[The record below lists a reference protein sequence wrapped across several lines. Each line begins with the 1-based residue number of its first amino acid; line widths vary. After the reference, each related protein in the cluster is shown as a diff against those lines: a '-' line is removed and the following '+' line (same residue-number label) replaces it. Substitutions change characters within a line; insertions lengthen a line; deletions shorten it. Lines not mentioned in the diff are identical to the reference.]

1 MSNPPPSNASALRDG
16 TSQSG
21 RLLRELD
28 PAGVLIDER
37 SPRDL
42 LAFAR
47 AYASELK
54 YVSADAQPGIDG
66 APAPDWRAFF
76 DGVDL
81 DRAVAYLQSPETF
94 TAAQAAPYAR
104 PHFALL
110 LAFLKLLDQGRGE
123 LNTFTQRHLDHF
135 YRDVL
140 RMTPKPAVPD
150 RVHVLVDLEA
160 ASNRLALPAGTALLA
175 GKDSLDR
182 KLVYRTRREVM
193 VSPVALAQLRSLHTE
208 ISVTGISD
216 ACPANLDDAHRPAG
230 FVAMM
235 RIALGQPNPGDA
247 LPVDL
252 AATPPRYPGVPPASV
267 AQPQVGF
274 AEMVAAAA
282 LIARVDTDMGLPSF
296 DDYRELVRL
305 RRQRRLQDDTDWTA
319 INTTLV
325 AAGRVRQNGATP
337 GFDIVPRASRHFN
350 VNVAAAL
357 GKSVEVVFSELEEV
371 ATMEDA
377 YAALRGRRAEVSS
390 ALTKAL
396 APLTLDQFEQVMQVK
411 ERIDKEWG
419 RIDALLEAAGRRLN
433 PGLDP
438 TALRAASDFSAKLAA
453 ALPRFSFSGGFDAY
467 VAAFDSVERYFCMS
481 AESFRFLMGLAT
493 RQGGPVADEWGWQT
507 AHEIVAAAHSEMV
520 YAQRRA
526 ALRRVAQP
534 AITAGATLQALRD
547 MLVAIVGANQAVDD
561 ALRELYPAPAQV
573 PAVLA
578 AIAAG
583 RADVPDWDLAVQVLE
598 IAQRNWQNFKNPA
611 PERVEWRHVHPAADA
626 TAVLAQT
633 ARADGRPNQQ
643 VLPRW
648 KTFGRVEVLGAADA
662 PPPAVLG
669 WALASPL
676 LAMAEGQRSIV
687 LTLGF
692 DADPQSFDVGEIRRL
707 FAPNN
712 AADHTAGSGH
722 PLQAQLSTDKGW
734 LEPDS
739 FQVSWAE
746 PAMLGYPAVQDIDTS
761 KLRAL
766 VFTFTLAKG
775 QPALTPLVREVHGSA
790 TDAPVLRLMLRPCWD
805 GARHVTRYTTLRK
818 LRLVRAKLAV
828 TVLGIENFLLRN
840 DEGLLAAKK
849 PFEPFGVVPAVGS
862 RLYLGHPEIVAKPL
876 TSLQFNLTWMGV
888 PDKDLGAHY
897 ARYEQGLGNAS
908 FKAVVA
914 LSDDGVLR
922 YFSPASAAP
931 PNAAA
936 LADPGSF
943 ASSLF
948 DNGDAR
954 KPVAIALRPPLN
966 QGRPDLA
973 LTSAD
978 DVTDWNR
985 HLVCELN
992 PTDFQHAVYPKTAAR
1007 LSLAMA
1013 ADIASRPAA
1022 GGAVDA
1028 TKYQVNTPYTPKIK
1042 SLSLDYSAAAE
1053 FAMAAAARAGGV
1065 PPAARAFHVHP
1076 FGYAELVPPPSQAWC
1091 TLLPPYELEGELY
1104 IGLRNVQAP
1113 QNLSLLFQ
1121 VAEGSANPDIAPAPL
1136 QWSCLDG
1143 NQWRSLHEGGLL
1155 GDESRGF
1162 INTGIVELALPAVA
1176 PSTLLPEG
1184 LYWVRAAIPRASAGV
1199 CDIVHIHPH
1208 AALAVF
1214 EHDGNAPDHLAVPLA
1229 AESIQEALTPTPG
1242 VARIRQPYT
1251 SFGGKTP
1258 EQAADFNI
1266 RVSERL
1272 RHKRRA
1278 LTGWDYERLVLEKFP
1293 QLYKVKC
1300 LPASPG
1306 AHPRDLGR
1314 IVLVVIPDIRHRL
1327 PFNPFEPKV
1336 PADQIRDIEAFLQDK
1351 TPPFASIEVR
1361 NAHYVP
1367 VKVRCGVRFL
1377 PGRDEG
1383 YCRQRL
1389 MDELNR
1395 FLSPWAYDE
1404 GADIVIG
1411 GSLYAN
1417 SIINFIDQR
1426 DYVDYV
1432 AGFKLF
1438 TGVDD
1443 DYVQEPA
1450 EGGYRASTHRPDGV
1464 LVAARQHR
1472 FDVIPDADYRVE
1484 EFTGINYMMVE
1495 LDFIPA

>member
-1 MSNPPPSNASALRDG
+1 MSNEPHSTSSASRDG

-28 PAGVLIDER
+28 PASVLIDER
-37 SPRDL
+37 GPRDL

-47 AYASELK
+47 AYASELR
-54 YVSADAQPGIDG
+54 YVSADGEASDG
-66 APAPDWRAFF
+66 ALAQDWRAFF
-76 DGVDL
+76 ADVDL
-81 DRAVAYLQSPETF
+81 DRAVAYLQSPEGF

-104 PHFALL
+104 PHFALF
-110 LAFLKLLDQGRGE
+110 LAFLKLLDQGRGQ
-123 LNTFTQRHLDHF
+123 LNGFTQRHLDHF

-150 RVHVLVDLEA
+150 RVHVLVDLESA
-160 ASNRLALPAGTALLA
+160 GSPLALPAGTALLA

-182 KLVYRTRREVM
+182 NLVYRTRREVM
-193 VSPVALAQLRSLHTE
+193 VSPVAVAQIRSLHTE

-230 FVAMM
+230 FMAMM
-235 RIALGQPNPGDA
+235 RIALGQPNPGDP

-252 AATPPRYPGVPPASV
+252 AATPPLYPGVPPAQG
-267 AQPQVGF
+267 AQAQVGF
-274 AEMVAAAA
+274 DEMVAAAA
-282 LIARVDTDMGLPSF
+282 LVARVETDLGLPSF

-305 RRQRRLQDDTDWTA
+305 RRQRRQQDATDWA
-319 INTTLV
+319 DINGTLV
-325 AAGRVRQNGATP
+325 TAGRVRAAA
-337 GFDIVPRASRHFN
+337 FDIDPRSSRNFN
-350 VNVAAAL
+350 VNVSAAL
-357 GKSVEVVFSELEEV
+357 GKSIEDLFSELEEV

-377 YAALRGRRAEVSS
+377 YAVLRGRRVEVGSTL
-390 ALTKAL
+390 AQAL
-396 APLTLDQFEQVMQVK
+396 APLTLDQFEQVMQIK
-411 ERIDKEWG
+411 TRIDTEWG
-419 RIDALLEAAGRRLN
+419 RIDALLEAAGRRL
-433 PGLDP
+433 DP
-438 TALRAASDFSAKLAA
+438 AFDAAALRAASGFTAKLTA
-453 ALPRFSFSGGFDAY
+453 ALPRFSFSGGFDAFEE
-467 VAAFDSVERYFCMS
+467 AFGSIERYFYMS
-481 AESFRFLMGLAT
+481 AEAIRFIMSLAT
-493 RQGGPVADEWGWQT
+493 QPGGPVADEWGWQKV
-507 AHEIVAAAHSEMV
+507 HEIVAAAHREMV
-520 YAQRRA
+520 YAQRRD
-526 ALRRVAQP
+526 ALRHVAQP
-534 AITAGATLQALRD
+534 AIAAGAELQALRD
-547 MLVAIVGANQAVDD
+547 MLFAIVGENLAADL
-561 ALRELYPAPAQV
+561 ALRELYPPPAQV
-573 PAVLA
+573 PEVLA
-578 AIAAG
+578 AIAAN
-583 RADVPDWDLAVQVLE
+583 RPDVPDWDHVVQVLE
-598 IAQRNWQNFKNPA
+598 VAQRNWQNFKDPA
-611 PERVEWRHVHPAADA
+611 PERVEWRNVHPAADA
-626 TAVLAQT
+626 TAVLAQA
-633 ARADGRPNQQ
+633 ARIDGRPDEQ

-648 KTFGRVEVLGAADA
+648 KAFGRVDVLGAADA
-662 PPPAVLG
+662 APPAVLG

-692 DADPQSFDVGEIRRL
+692 DADRQSFDIDEVRRL
-707 FAPNN
+707 FAPDN
-712 AADHTAGSGH
+712 AADSAAGSGR
-722 PLQAQLSTDKGW
+722 PLQALLSTEKGW
-734 LEPDS
+734 LEPDT
-739 FQVSWAE
+739 FKVSWAE
-746 PAMLGYPAVQDIDTS
+746 PGMLGYPLVQDIDTS

-775 QPALTPLVREVHGSA
+775 QPALTPLVRDVHGIA
-790 TDAPVLRLMLRPCWD
+790 TDAPVLRLMMRPYWD
-805 GARHVTRYTTLRK
+805 GARFVARYTTLRK
-818 LRLVRAKLAV
+818 LRLVRAKLEV
-828 TVLGIENFLLRN
+828 TVLGLENLLLRN

-862 RLYLGHPEIVAKPL
+862 RLYIGHPEVVGKPL

-888 PDKDLGAHY
+888 PDQDLGAHY
-897 ARYEQGLGNAS
+897 ARYSLALGNTS
-908 FKAVVA
+908 FKVVVA

-922 YFSPASAAP
+922 YFSPASP
-931 PNAAA
+931 LLPSPAA
-936 LADPGSF
+936 LADPGSS

-948 DNGDAR
+948 DSSDAR
-954 KPVAIALRPPLN
+954 KPVAIALRPPVN

-973 LTSAD
+973 RTFAD

-992 PTDFQHAVYPKTAAR
+992 PTDFQHAVYPKTAVR

-1013 ADIASRPAA
+1013 ADIASRSATS
-1022 GGAVDA
+1022 GAVDA

-1042 SLSLDYSAAAE
+1042 SLTLDYIAAAE
-1053 FAMAAAARAGGV
+1053 FALGAGAGAGAV

-1076 FGYAELVPPPSQAWC
+1076 FGYAELAPEPSQAGC
-1091 TLLPPYELEGELY
+1091 TLLPPYDLEGELY
-1104 IGLRNVQAP
+1104 IGLRNVKAP

-1121 VAEGSANPDIAPAPL
+1121 VAEGSANPDVAPEPL

-1155 GDESRGF
+1155 RDESRGL
-1162 INTGIVELALPAVA
+1162 INTGVVELSLPAVA

-1214 EHDGNAPDHLAVPLA
+1214 DNNRNAPEHLAVPLA
-1229 AESIQEALTPTPG
+1229 PGCIKELLTPTAG

-1258 EQAADFNI
+1258 EQAADFNV

-1278 LTGWDYERLVLEKFP
+1278 LTIWDYERLVLEKFP
-1293 QLYKVKC
+1293 QIYKVKC

-1314 IVLVVIPDIRHRL
+1314 VVLVVIPDIRNRL

-1336 PADQIRDIEAFLQDK
+1336 PADQIRDIQAFLQDK
-1351 TPPFASIEVR
+1351 TPPFATVEVR

-1426 DYVDYV
+1426 DYVDYI

-1438 TGVDD
+1438 VGDD
-1443 DYVQEPA
+1443 ERYVQEPA
-1450 EGGYRASTHRPDGV
+1450 DGGYRASANRPDAV

-1472 FDVIPDADYRVE
+1472 FDVIPDADYRIE
-1484 EFTGINYMMVE
+1484 EFTGVNYMMVE